1 MYLKI
6 LALAALLPLVAACNG
21 TMPTI
26 TLPTITLPNIGP
38 AVGNAQACAEALM
51 ENGSTDPA
59 VLAVAAATTPAC
71 IDLAQ
76 NVVNTILVNV
86 QKQNVVAQQHR
97 MMMMHER
104 AGY

>member
-1 MYLKI
+1 MNLKF

-26 TLPTITLPNIGP
+26 TLPNLGP
-38 AVGNAQACAEALM
+38 AIGNAQACAAALI

-59 VLAVAAATTPAC
+59 VLAIAAATTPAC
-71 IDLAQ
+71 INLGQD
-76 NVVNTILVNV
+76 VVNTILVNV
-86 QKQNVVAQQHR
+86 QKQNVIAQRHR
-97 MMMMHER
+97 MMMMHEH